1 MAGEVLLDTNIVI
14 AFFGSETAV
23 CQRVAES
30 DIIVTS
36 TVLGELY
43 FGARRSGQTA
53 SNLTRLDEFSASV
66 AVLPCDGATSRYYG
80 EIKDRLRAK
89 GRPIP
94 DNDIWIAAVAL
105 QYGLPLATRDEHF
118 KHVESLELKSW

>member
-14 AFFGSETAV
+14 AFFGLETAV
-23 CQRVAES
+23 CERVAES
-30 DIIVTS
+30 DIIVSS

-43 FGARRSGQTA
+43 YGARKSGQTA

-66 AVLPCDGATSRYYG
+66 AVLPCDSATARYYG

-94 DNDIWIAAVAL
+94 DNDIWVAAVAL

-118 KHVESLELKSW
+118 KHVESLLLKNW